1 LRTRAV
7 RLYGQND
14 LRLEEFDLAPIRDD
28 ELLMR
33 VVSDS
38 LCTSTY
44 KAVIQGSKHKRVPA
58 DIDVNP
64 IVVGHEMCGEVIQAG
79 ANLRETWQPGARI
92 VIQPALNLPGS
103 DYSVGYS
110 FPQLGGSMTYGVIP
124 REIMEQGCVLPY
136 RGSYFRGSMV
146 EPLSCILRA
155 FQAMYHIDPNSYER
169 LEGAKDGGKIA
180 ILGGAGPMGLGAID
194 IALHKEKP
202 AMVVVTD
209 IDAKRLERAARI
221 FSVEDARQK
230 GINLIYVDVSK
241 VSDQVEYLQAISGGG
256 FDDILVMIP
265 NQSILEIAD
274 QVAGRDCC
282 INFFAGPTDK
292 EFSVPLNFYRVHY
305 DSVHVL
311 GTSGGSPEDTI
322 ETIKLIEQGVLHPEA
337 LITHIGG
344 LDSVID
350 SLLSITNSEGLKKI
364 CYPDVEMPM
373 TAIADFG
380 QLGEDNEL
388 FRALDQIVQA
398 NNGLWCDAAEQHLL
412 EHAGTTR

>member
-1 LRTRAV
+1 MRTRAV

-136 RGSYFRGSMV
+136 RGSYFRA
-146 EPLSCILRA
+146 PWWN
-155 FQAMYHIDPNSYER
+155 P
-169 LEGAKDGGKIA
+169 
-180 ILGGAGPMGLGAID
+180 
-194 IALHKEKP
+194 
-202 AMVVVTD
+202 
-209 IDAKRLERAARI
+209 
-221 FSVEDARQK
+221 
-230 GINLIYVDVSK
+230 
-241 VSDQVEYLQAISGGG
+241 
-256 FDDILVMIP
+256 
-265 NQSILEIAD
+265 
-274 QVAGRDCC
+274 
-282 INFFAGPTDK
+282 
-292 EFSVPLNFYRVHY
+292 
-305 DSVHVL
+305 
-311 GTSGGSPEDTI
+311 
-322 ETIKLIEQGVLHPEA
+322 
-337 LITHIGG
+337 
-344 LDSVID
+344 
-350 SLLSITNSEGLKKI
+350 
-364 CYPDVEMPM
+364 
-373 TAIADFG
+373 
-380 QLGEDNEL
+380 
-388 FRALDQIVQA
+388 
-398 NNGLWCDAAEQHLL
+398 
-412 EHAGTTR
+412 